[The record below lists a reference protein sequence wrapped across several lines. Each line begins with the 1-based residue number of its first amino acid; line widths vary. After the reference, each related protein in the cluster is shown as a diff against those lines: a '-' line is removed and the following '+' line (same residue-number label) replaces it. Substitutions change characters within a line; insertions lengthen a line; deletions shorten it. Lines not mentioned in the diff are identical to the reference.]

1 MQGGWK
7 NVALQQIKKVIVR
20 DAIIENITRYI
31 RDNNLKVGDRIPS
44 ERTLAA
50 AMKVSR
56 SSVREALKTL
66 ESNGLLEIRHGG
78 GAFLLST
85 AAVPVAEYS
94 TAQRDHFVFLRQ
106 LIQARRMIEERV
118 VAEVV
123 PHLTESQILS
133 IRRMEDEQIEAA
145 EKGLAG
151 EGSRFE
157 LPNMNF
163 ALAITSLLDNPVIRE
178 MHKRVEVLWKKTF
191 RGLSTTPF
199 PARERYNHHME
210 IIRTMES
217 GNVKAAVKA
226 MAFHNSILADYID
239 EEIRKLDSRRDEGCG
254 QAPEGSGAEQE
265 DCTILNG
272 GARK

>member
-1 MQGGWK
+1 M
-7 NVALQQIKKVIVR
+7 ALQQIKKVIIR

-85 AAVPVAEYS
+85 AAMPVAEYS
-94 TAQRDHFVFLRQ
+94 SAQRDHFVFLGQ

-133 IRRMEDEQIEAA
+133 LRRMEDEQLEAA
-145 EKGLAG
+145 ENGLDG

-163 ALAITSLLDNPVIRE
+163 ELAITSLLGNPVIRE
-178 MHKRVEVLWKKTF
+178 MHKKVEVLWKKTF
-191 RGLSTTPF
+191 RGLATTPF
-199 PARERYNHHME
+199 PARERYKHHLD
-210 IIRTMES
+210 IIRAMES

-239 EEIRKLDSRRDEGCG
+239 EEIRKLDSRRDEACG
-254 QAPEGSGAEQE
+254 
-265 DCTILNG
+265 
-272 GARK
+272 